1 VPPSTARVTPQA
13 SDDCRERHADV
24 ERGSDSRFAGIPWRS
39 MAKPRFRYSRWD
51 GTQVG
56 FDLDADAVLEQIT
69 DDLLYH
75 GDLHAALRRLLQQGF
90 RDRQGQDVQ
99 GIRDLLERLRREREE
114 RLDRF
119 DLGGVYDEIAEEL
132 REVVQ
137 TERDEIDRQLRQAQR
152 SGDPRRAETAQGAAD
167 ERNMQLEMLPPD
179 LAGMVRELQSYDFA
193 SSQAQQRF
201 EELVEKLRQQVLDSY
216 VNRMTGAVESMTP
229 EDMAR
234 MKDMMAELNQ
244 MLEQRSRG
252 EEPDFDGFMERYGDY
267 FPENPQSLDELL
279 EVLARRMAAMQAML
293 ASMTPEQRAQISQLA
308 DQLLED
314 MDLRWQVDQLGSQLR
329 SMFPNMGWD
338 QGYDFRG
345 QDPMGLA
352 QAASTLEELG
362 DLDRLEQLL
371 RNAANPG
378 ALAEADVDR
387 ARELLGDDAARSLDE
402 LGRLT
407 RMLQEAGLIDQRE
420 GRLELTPK
428 GLRRIGRNALNDLF
442 EKLARDKLG
451 RHELER
457 SGVGHERAY
466 ETKPY
471 EYGDPF
477 NLQIERTVRNAV
489 ARTGGGTPVRLH
501 PDDFEVDRTEQLVRS
516 STVLMLDLSLSMPM
530 RDNFLAAKKVA
541 MALHSLI
548 STQFPRDYLGLVGFS
563 EVAREIRP
571 QDLPEVSWDFV
582 YGTNM
587 QHGFQ
592 ISRRLLSRQPGT
604 KQIIMV
610 TDGEPTAHFEPG
622 MPEPFFS
629 YPPVRETVDATLREV
644 VRCTRDGIR
653 INTFMLDPNGHLRT
667 FVEKLTRLNK
677 GRAFFTSPETLGD
690 YLLVDFIEQKR
701 EMRRAGGGRRSA

>member
-1 VPPSTARVTPQA
+1 
-13 SDDCRERHADV
+13 
-24 ERGSDSRFAGIPWRS
+24 
-39 MAKPRFRYSRWD
+39 MATPRFRYSRWD

-56 FDLDADAVLEQIT
+56 FDLDADTVLEEIT

-99 GIRDLLERLRREREE
+99 GVRELLEQLRQQREE

-132 REVVQ
+132 RDVVRS
-137 TERDEIDRQLRQAQR
+137 ERDEIDRQLRDAQQ
-152 SGDPRRAETAQGAAD
+152 SGDPRRAETAQGSAD

-193 SSQAQQRF
+193 SPQAQQRF

-244 MLEQRSRG
+244 MLDQRSRG
-252 EEPDFDGFMERYGDY
+252 EEPDFDGFMERYGDF
-267 FPENPQSLDELL
+267 FPENPKDLDELL

-293 ASMTPEQRAQISQLA
+293 ASMTPEQRAQISALA

-329 SMFPNMGWD
+329 GMFPDMGWD

-378 ALAEADVDR
+378 ALAEADIDR
-387 ARELLGDDAARSLDE
+387 ARDLLGDDAARSLDE

-407 RMLQEAGLIDQRE
+407 RMLQDAGLIDQRE

-428 GLRRIGRNALNDLF
+428 GLRRIGRNALDDLF

-451 RHELER
+451 RHELEQT
-457 SGVGHERAY
+457 GVGHERSY

-477 NLQIERTVRNAV
+477 NLNIERTVRNAV
-489 ARTGGGTPVRLH
+489 GRNGGGTPVRLH
-501 PDDFEVDRTEQLVRS
+501 PDDFEVERTEQLVRS

-592 ISRRLLSRQPGT
+592 ISRRLLAHQPGT
-604 KQIIMV
+604 KQIIMI

-622 MPEPFFS
+622 MSEPFFN

-644 VRCTRDGIR
+644 VRCTRDDIR

-677 GRAFFTSPETLGD
+677 GRAFFTSPDTLGD
-690 YLLVDFIEQKR
+690 YVLVDFIEQKR
-701 EMRRAGGGRRSA
+701 EMRRRGGGRRSA